1 MEEVIPQVVTI
12 LGIPVRDTVIAT
24 WITMVIIVALV
35 WALRRTLPTAL
46 EMFVEFLRD
55 LISSVMDGAPAD
67 PYLPFVGTLA
77 VFLVVANNI
86 SVVPVLVSPTRD
98 INTPL
103 ALAIVVFFA
112 VHYFGIRRKGLWGY
126 LREQLSPLIFLDI
139 IGQLSRTM
147 SLSLRLFGNMIAG
160 EIIVA
165 VIYRLV
171 KPIAPLPLI
180 ALGLI
185 TGILQAYVFVM
196 LAISAI
202 AAAVRSDR

>member
-1 MEEVIPQVVTI
+1 MEEVIPHTIMI
-12 LGIPVRDTVIAT
+12 LGMPVHDTVVAT
-24 WITMVIIVALV
+24 WVTMALIVALV
-35 WALRRTLPTAL
+35 WLLRKTLPTSL
-46 EMFVEFLRD
+46 EMFIEFMRD
-55 LISSVMDGAPAD
+55 LISSVLDGLPAD
-67 PYLPFVGTLA
+67 PYLPFIGTLA
-77 VFLVVANNI
+77 IFLIVANNV

-103 ALAIVVFFA
+103 ALAITVFFA

-126 LREQLSPLIFLDI
+126 LKKQLSPLIILDI
-139 IGQLSRTM
+139 VGQVSRTV
-147 SLSLRLFGNMIAG
+147 SLSVRLFGNVIAG

-185 TGILQAYVFVM
+185 TGVLQAYVFVM
-196 LAISAI
+196 LATSAI
-202 AAAVRSDR
+202 AAAVRDD

>member
-1 MEEVIPQVVTI
+1 MEEVIPQTIMI
-12 LGIPVRDTVIAT
+12 LGIPVRDTVVST
-24 WITMVIIVALV
+24 WVTMAFIVILV
-35 WALRRTLPTAL
+35 WLLRKTLPTSL
-46 EMFVEFLRD
+46 EMFIEFMRD
-55 LISSVMDGAPAD
+55 LISNVLDGLPAD
-67 PYLPFVGTLA
+67 PYLPFIGTLA
-77 VFLVVANNI
+77 VFLIVANNI

-103 ALAIVVFFA
+103 ALAILVFFA

-126 LREQLSPLIFLDI
+126 LKKQLSPLIVLDI
-139 IGQLSRTM
+139 VGQVSRTM

-185 TGILQAYVFVM
+185 TGVLQAYVFVM
-196 LAISAI
+196 LATSAI
-202 AAAVRSDR
+202 AAAVRDD